1 MAIGGSGCRWQGH
14 VGPGRVLL
22 LLQVEAL
29 DGGDEV
35 PQGAVTCSGVKT
47 ADGGGTEGTGDGG
60 VGGVAVETGAA
71 SAVVPEADV
80 VGVVRGGAIIIGM
93 VRDGAVVIGAVEP
106 LESAGG
112 GGGSDMIGT
121 WSLITKLVGLAKT
134 WWLQLGYS
142 NSWA

>member
-1 MAIGGSGCRWQGH
+1 MAVGGSRCRRQGH

-60 VGGVAVETGAA
+60 AIVIGA
-71 SAVVPEADV
+71 
-80 VGVVRGGAIIIGM
+80 VRGGVVIIG
-93 VRDGAVVIGAVEP
+93 VVEP

-121 WSLITKLVGLAKT
+121 
-134 WWLQLGYS
+134 
-142 NSWA
+142 